1 MKQIKIKKLL
11 IEVDRFTG
19 TINPQYSSWEQQGQ
33 LWSLVQSIKLS
44 PILTRIIEYVHLWKL

>member
-19 TINPQYSSWEQQGQ
+19 TINPQHSSWEQQGQ
-33 LWSLVQSIKLS
+33 LWSLVQSM
-44 PILTRIIEYVHLWKL
+44 IEPNFDKNN